1 MSSRS
6 RSPRRSSSPRR
17 PTSPRLSHAYATV
30 GITNRNR
37 RSISP
42 PRSTP
47 SSRSRS
53 PPRLKRTQRGI
64 NETHPRPTSPRLS
77 HAYAA
82 VGTNRKRRSRSP
94 PRLRSPKLKRTQR
107 GLSGTNPP
115 TSPRRSKSPRKPTPN
130 YKRPSPP
137 YPARMYPGDIMKG
150 NFGVMYYSA
159 LLSNGQYRWLKYPPA
174 KKADTPSDKTEKRM
188 MVKGTLLSPRERKWC
203 RCVLHV
209 AAKQNKRCL
218 KQKKWRE
225 VVDGEVCTNPYA
237 VCSKSVG
244 TSTGRKSCAMWY
256 NFKDLTLDELLGYA
270 NLKSLDV
277 PSGASKAQV
286 LKIIDTYK
294 KEQGY

>member
-6 RSPRRSSSPRR
+6 RSPRRSTSPRLSHAYATVGTTNRSRRSISPRR
-17 PTSPRLSHAYATV
+17 SRSPPRLKRTQRGLGGTNSPISPRLSHAYATV

-37 RSISP
+37 RS
-42 PRSTP
+42 
-47 SSRSRS
+47 RS
-53 PPRLKRTQRGI
+53 PPQ
-64 NETHPRPTSPRLS
+64 
-77 HAYAA
+77 
-82 VGTNRKRRSRSP
+82 
-94 PRLRSPKLKRTQR
+94 LKRTQR
-107 GLSGTNPP
+107 GLGGTNSP
-115 TSPRRSKSPRKPTPN
+115 TSPRKTTSPRKPTPN

-137 YPARMYPGDIMKG
+137 YPARMYPGEIMKG

-159 LLSNGQYRWLKYPPA
+159 LLSNAQYRWLKYPPA
-174 KKADTPSDKTEKRM
+174 KKTDTPSDKTEKRM

-209 AAKQNKRCL
+209 AAKQNKKCL
-218 KQKKWRE
+218 QQKKWRE

-256 NFKDLTLDELLGYA
+256 NFKDLTLDELLGYT

-286 LKIIDTYK
+286 LKIIDAYK